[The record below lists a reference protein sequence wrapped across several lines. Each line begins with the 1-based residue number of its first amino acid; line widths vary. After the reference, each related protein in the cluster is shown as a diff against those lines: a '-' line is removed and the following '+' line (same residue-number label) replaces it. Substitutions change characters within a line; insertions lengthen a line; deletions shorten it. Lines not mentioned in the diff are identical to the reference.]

1 MRERNGR
8 KENESGKKEK
18 EKREKGEHWTNLNY
32 ASECP

>member
-18 EKREKGEHWTNLNY
+18 EKREKGGH
-32 ASECP
+32 